1 VFGGAPWGAV
11 SFGFRFHFGKSGIKA
26 PFRRIDALQL
36 LCFRRLLK
44 APSLAAVFALDPYI
58 VRWANNPKVT
68 YTPDPSSLPP
78 SRDRR
83 ECRQSLGLP
92 EDVPILLV
100 YGAIDRRKCLDLLLP
115 AVAAIDRKHNVT
127 LVIAGIQDQRL
138 RNTLLQEPAAAQLRR
153 ESRLFE
159 FNRFLTPG
167 EEQSLFAS
175 ADIVWTYY
183 ADTYGSSGVLVKAG
197 QYAKPAIA
205 NDAGLVGK
213 IVSDER
219 CGLVVSRP
227 EPDAVA
233 RAIVELVTQPA
244 TATEMGNRAFAR
256 FSGNT
261 PEAFAGPIC
270 AVIEAAGRSIQ
281 DA

>member
-1 VFGGAPWGAV
+1 MGSRFVRIQVSLRRVGNQGPVPANRCAAAPVLSSHAE
-11 SFGFRFHFGKSGIKA
+11 SA
-26 PFRRIDALQL
+26 
-36 LCFRRLLK
+36 
-44 APSLAAVFALDPYI
+44 SLAAVFALDPYI
-58 VRWANNPKVT
+58 VRWANHPKVT
-68 YTPDPSSLPP
+68 YTTGIHRVFLHRGTGVNAVNRWD
-78 SRDRR
+78 
-83 ECRQSLGLP
+83 LP
-92 EDVPILLV
+92 EDVPIVLV

-153 ESRLFE
+153 ESRLVE
-159 FNRFLTPG
+159 FDRFITPG

-197 QYAKPAIA
+197 QYAKPVIA

-227 EPDAVA
+227 DLMRWRE
-233 RAIVELVTQPA
+233 R
-244 TATEMGNRAFAR
+244 
-256 FSGNT
+256 
-261 PEAFAGPIC
+261 
-270 AVIEAAGRSIQ
+270 
-281 DA
+281 